1 MFTGIIEEIGK
12 IKAVKRGGR
21 SVVLEIEAKKVLE
34 GTRIGDS
41 IATNGVC
48 LTVTSME
55 SNLFSADVMPET
67 MSRSNLGELR
77 PGDQV
82 NLERALCL
90 NSRLGGHLVAG
101 HVDGIGRLVS
111 KEQDENAIWLSISAS
126 AEILHYII
134 EKGSITIDGVS
145 LTVAYVDEQL
155 FKVSIIPHTQEETT
169 LTAKRIGALVNLEND
184 MIAKYVE
191 KLMGGD
197 RKSRGGMTLEFL
209 QAHGF

>member
-12 IKAVKRGGR
+12 IKAVRRGSK
-21 SVVLEIEAKKVLE
+21 SVELEIEAAKVLE
-34 GTRIGDS
+34 GTRVGDS

-48 LTVTSME
+48 LTVTGLG
-55 SNLFSADVMPET
+55 SNQFSADVMPET
-67 MSRSNLGELR
+67 MHRSSLGVLK
-77 PGDQV
+77 PGDRV

-101 HVDGIGRLVS
+101 HVDGMGRIS
-111 KEQDENAIWLSISAS
+111 DKKQDDNAIWLTVSAS
-126 AEILHYII
+126 SEILRYII

-145 LTVAYVDEQL
+145 LTVAYVDESV

-169 LTAKRIGALVNLEND
+169 LTSKSVGAVVNLEND

-191 KLMGGD
+191 KLLGAH
-197 RKSRGGMTLEFL
+197 KSERGLSLEFL
-209 QAHGF
+209 QANGF